1 VELKS
6 ATEVAQLAQ
15 VTASA
20 VNHWIKNNGVKPD
33 EVIGRKKLYDIDADP
48 IASYIAGGDRPCGN
62 EWDLLY
68 KQARAEKLQIQ
79 NKKAL
84 DELINRKAV
93 TLMMGRVYSVH
104 TSVLTPLSSKIMGLV
119 AAEAKIKDP
128 KIILKMAEIMDDE
141 IYDALSAIKRHLLDF
156 NDSLKNG
163 EIEEADDPEFPK
175 EEEKSSKKTG
185 SKASKKPKAKPGT
198 KKK

>member
-1 VELKS
+1 VELKT
-6 ATEVAQLAQ
+6 ATEVAQLAH
-15 VTASA
+15 VTSSA
-20 VNHWIKNNGVKPD
+20 VNHWIKNNGVEPD

-48 IASYIAGGDRPCGN
+48 IAGYIAGGDRPAGN

-79 NKKAL
+79 NRKAL

-128 KIILKMAEIMDDE
+128 KIILKMSEIMDDE
-141 IYDALSAIKRHLLDF
+141 IYDTLSAIKRHLLDF
-156 NDSLKNG
+156 SESLKNG
-163 EIEEADDPEFPK
+163 EIEEVDEPEFPG
-175 EEEKSSKKTG
+175 EDVRPSKKTG
-185 SKASKKPKAKPGT
+185 LKTSKKPKAKPGA

>member
-1 VELKS
+1 VDLKTP
-6 ATEVAQLAQ
+6 TEVAQLAH

-20 VNHWIKNNGVKPD
+20 VNHWIKNNGVEPD
-33 EVIGRKKLYDIDADP
+33 EVIGRKRLYDIDSDP
-48 IASYIAGGDRPCGN
+48 IASYIAGGDRPAGN

-68 KQARAEKLQIQ
+68 TQARAEKLQIQ

-128 KIILKMAEIMDDE
+128 KIILKMSEIMDDE
-141 IYDALSAIKRHLLDF
+141 IYDALSAIKRHLIDF
-156 NDSLKNG
+156 NESLKKG
-163 EIEEADDPEFPK
+163 EIEEAEELIFPDEGVK
-175 EEEKSSKKTG
+175 PSKKAG
-185 SKASKKPKAKPGT
+185 SKVLKKPKAKLKAGNT
-198 KKK
+198 